1 MGRLRAEPHADR
13 RRARRHGHRHALR
26 VLQAHHARLHGRHAA
41 HSAVQAHRVREALAR
56 QRQQQAALLGQG
68 RGAHASHARAASH
81 PASAEDTRCAKA
93 GSRST
98 EHDARRLLPATWNTV
113 PSPAQPARCA
123 TLRTTAASR
132 YSNTACPSV
141 HPSRLTGAKPGAP
154 AGATHS
160 APPSVTPTTALRSAP
175 TWHTAPSEGM
185 AWPTSRSREPPAAG
199 PLSGTTASTSAGP
212 TYCTQLASDDRAW
225 RLSPTLTAAAP
236 ARLATAM
243 HSSSCAVTHRA
254 GTGATLPK
262 AQCRPTDSENSSP
275 ATATA
280 DPPASLKAAGLAPT
294 TRGSRAK
301 VTPAPSEEPPT
312 RRVAGPSSGQAASH
326 TASAVDTRCAGAATA
341 ADSQPTEHDACRL
354 LPATWNRPPG
364 PAQPARCATLRT
376 TAASRYWNTTAP
388 GAEPSRLTRAK
399 PGAPAGSTHSTPP

>member
-1 MGRLRAEPHADR
+1 
-13 RRARRHGHRHALR
+13 
-26 VLQAHHARLHGRHAA
+26 
-41 HSAVQAHRVREALAR
+41 
-56 QRQQQAALLGQG
+56 
-68 RGAHASHARAASH
+68 
-81 PASAEDTRCAKA
+81 
-93 GSRST
+93 
-98 EHDARRLLPATWNTV
+98 
-113 PSPAQPARCA
+113 
-123 TLRTTAASR
+123 
-132 YSNTACPSV
+132 
-141 HPSRLTGAKPGAP
+141 
-154 AGATHS
+154 
-160 APPSVTPTTALRSAP
+160 
-175 TWHTAPSEGM
+175 M

-212 TYCTQLASDDRAW
+212 THCTQLGSDDRAW

-354 LPATWNRPPG
+354 LPATWNNETI
-364 PAQPARCATLRT
+364 CAHDTLLVACRT
-376 TAASRYWNTTAP
+376 WGGSLYWNWTGCASSPSSTTWWNP
-388 GAEPSRLTRAK
+388 G
-399 PGAPAGSTHSTPP
+399 